1 MGSRGHGPALA
12 GRRRPAERD
21 ILAESGVGRQRL
33 RRIDLPATGHRP
45 PATGISPAGTNQA
58 RCDRPGWIDGLRR
71 RPARPAAGRAGMR
84 RPTALALRS
93 PPDARR
99 SARRTSQPER
109 NDRGRAQSRRGC
121 GACPR
126 ERSRHVDARARPAG
140 WCERGDS
147 NPHALRHWNLNPGRL
162 PIPPLSRAAIL
173 TPRCAGG
180 RAAGRT
186 NENARPKPNVSSNW
200 WAVKGEPG
208 RWRTAG
214 SNPATHPHNEN
225 ARPKPGVS
233 SNWWAVKDS
242 NLGPID

>member
-1 MGSRGHGPALA
+1 MACDA
-12 GRRRPAERD
+12 GRAWPAERD
-21 ILAESGVGRQRL
+21 ILAESR
-33 RRIDLPATGHRP
+33 
-45 PATGISPAGTNQA
+45 A
-58 RCDRPGWIDGLRR
+58 RCQRERSM
-71 RPARPAAGRAGMR
+71 RPAAAPWTPPSRVERAVEAAS
-84 RPTALALRS
+84 RPRLGLPMAVADAAPARGGLA
-93 PPDARR
+93 PWP
-99 SARRTSQPER
+99 
-109 NDRGRAQSRRGC
+109 
-121 GACPR
+121 
-126 ERSRHVDARARPAG
+126 ARARAARFRSSRRSCARQRSRAGKCRCPPLRGVG

-186 NENARPKPNVSSNW
+186 NENARPKPDVSSNW